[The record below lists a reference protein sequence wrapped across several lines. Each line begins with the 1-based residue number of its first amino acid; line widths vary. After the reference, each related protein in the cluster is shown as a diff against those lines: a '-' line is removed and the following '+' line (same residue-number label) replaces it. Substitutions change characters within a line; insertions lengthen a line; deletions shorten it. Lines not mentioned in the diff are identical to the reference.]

1 MLRRIALID
10 SWGDPPRLRLSSA
23 PVPSRRALSALLL
36 AALTACSAAP
46 PRPPTPAAGL
56 PPVTSLHVLP
66 DRLDAH
72 PWLAPQA
79 AVASAAGAGPL
90 QILGADVAS
99 EGDRLGAFVAI
110 PENEC
115 LLAYTRAS
123 PTIVDVDLFA
133 YDDDGSAFATDES
146 PDVEAAVLVCP
157 PHPRRLYVVARVMAG
172 AGLLAVGVQ
181 SVPRAAEAAVA
192 KAVGTRGRPGEDSGR
207 LDAWPGLEARIR
219 AHRLAIGA
227 RWEDVRRVVVPLSPR
242 APTRISAT
250 IEANRC
256 LDVLATPSEEVAS
269 FDLLAEDSNAR
280 ILARGREQGRDRSL
294 VLCSA
299 TTIALTLAVRPR
311 ASQGLAAITI
321 GRSSNFAAKEI
332 SASARFVHL
341 TQPGELEATRRA
353 LEAALAGKGYAAA
366 KSVATGAARVGSR
379 TSIALDLPA
388 GCARLDVISGRPL
401 ADVAATLWD
410 DKGAMIADTRGGAGT
425 TIFACGKGGSARLDV
440 EALESAGPFAVELRK
455 DLTAPP
461 LLVAHPVAAARLLER
476 MGAGVDPADASS
488 AATATLVA
496 LDPAQLKTFPITVPA
511 SSCVE
516 VIAALDGGGTGVDLR
531 LTAPGTDGT
540 ITRSPDVAGDRLC
553 AGSTPIQGAY
563 ELRLGAGKADA
574 LVVTRVLGPPRDTP

>member
-1 MLRRIALID
+1 M
-10 SWGDPPRLRLSSA
+10 PPR
-23 PVPSRRALSALLL
+23 RAASALPLVL
-36 AALTACSAAP
+36 IAALTACSAAP
-46 PRPPTPAAGL
+46 PLPPAPAAGP
-56 PPVTSLHVLP
+56 PPVTSLHVLS
-66 DRLDAH
+66 DHLDAH

-99 EGDRLGAFVAI
+99 EGDRLGAFIAI

-133 YDDDGSAFATDES
+133 YDDDGSAFASDES
-146 PDVEAAVLVCP
+146 PEVEAAVLVCP

-181 SVPRAAEAAVA
+181 SVPRAAEGAVA
-192 KAVGTRGRPGEDSGR
+192 RAVGTRGRPGEDSGR
-207 LDAWPGLEARIR
+207 LDAWPGLEGRIR

-227 RWEDVRRVVVPLSPR
+227 RWDDVRRVVVPMSPR
-242 APTRISAT
+242 AATRISAT

-269 FDLLAEDSNAR
+269 FDLLAEDSTAR
-280 ILARGREQGRDRSL
+280 IIARGREQGRDRSL

-299 TTIALTLAVRPR
+299 TAVSITLSVRPR

-321 GRSSNFAAKEI
+321 GRSSTFAAPEI
-332 SASARFVHL
+332 AASARFVRV
-341 TQPGELEATRRA
+341 TQPAELDVAR
-353 LEAALAGKGYAAA
+353 AALATTLASKGYAAP
-366 KSVATGAARVGSR
+366 KSVASGTARVGSR
-379 TSIALDLPA
+379 TSIPLDLPA
-388 GCARLDVISGRPL
+388 GCARVDVISGRPL

-410 DKGAMIADTRGGAGT
+410 NGGSMIADTRGGAGA
-425 TIFACGKGGSARLDV
+425 TIFACGKGGPARLDL
-440 EALESAGPFAVELRK
+440 EALESPGPFAVELRG
-455 DLTAPP
+455 DRTAPA

-476 MGAGVDPADASS
+476 MGAGGDPADASS
-488 AATATLVA
+488 AASATLVA

-531 LTAPGTDGT
+531 VTTPGADGT

-553 AGSTPIQGAY
+553 AGATPIQGAY

-574 LVVTRVLGPPRDTP
+574 LVITRVVGP

>member
-1 MLRRIALID
+1 MPPA
-10 SWGDPPRLRLSSA
+10 PPR
-23 PVPSRRALSALLL
+23 RAVSALLFFPFA
-36 AALTACSAAP
+36 AALLGCSAAP
-46 PRPPTPAAGL
+46 APPPKPTAGPA
-56 PPVTSLHVLP
+56 PVTALRVLP

-72 PWLAPQA
+72 PWLTPQA

-90 QILGADVAS
+90 QVLGADIAS

-115 LLAYTRAS
+115 LLAFTRAS

-146 PDVEAAVLVCP
+146 PDPEAAVLVCP

-172 AGLLAVGVQ
+172 SGLLAVGVQ
-181 SVPRAAEAAVA
+181 SVPRAAEGAVA
-192 KAVGTRGRPGEDSGR
+192 RAVGARGRPGEDTGR
-207 LDAWPGLEARIR
+207 LDAWPGLEGRIR
-219 AHRLAIGA
+219 AHRLAVGA

-269 FDLLAEDSNAR
+269 FDLLAEDATSR
-280 ILARGREQGRDRSL
+280 ILVRGREHGRDRSL

-299 TTIALTLAVRPR
+299 AAVTITLSVRPR
-311 ASQGLAAITI
+311 ASQGLAAITL
-321 GRSSNFAAKEI
+321 GRSSTFAAPEI
-332 SASARFVHL
+332 AASARLVHV
-341 TQPGELEATRRA
+341 TQPAELDATRRA
-353 LEAALAGKGYAAA
+353 LESALAGKGYAAP
-366 KSVATGAARVGSR
+366 KSVGDGTARVGSR
-379 TSIALDLPA
+379 TSIAVDLPA
-388 GCARLDVISGRPL
+388 GCARLDVIAGRPL

-410 DKGAMIADTRGGAGT
+410 DKGAMIADTHGGAGA
-425 TIFACGKGGSARLDV
+425 TIFACGKGGPARLDL
-440 EALESAGPFAVELRK
+440 EALESPGPFAVELRK
-455 DLTAPP
+455 DAAAPA

-488 AATATLVA
+488 AASATLVP
-496 LDPAQLKTFPITVPA
+496 LDPAQLKSFPLVVPA

-516 VIAALDGGGTGVDLR
+516 VIVALDGGGTGVDLR

-540 ITRSPDVAGDRLC
+540 LTRSPDVAGDRLC
-553 AGSTPIQGAY
+553 AGSAPVQGTY

-574 LVVTRVLGPPRDTP
+574 LVVTRAVLP

>member
-1 MLRRIALID
+1 M
-10 SWGDPPRLRLSSA
+10 PPR
-23 PVPSRRALSALLL
+23 RAALALPL
-36 AALTACSAAP
+36 VLIAALTACRAAP
-46 PRPPTPAAGL
+46 PLPPAPAAGP
-56 PPVTSLHVLP
+56 PPVTSLHVLS
-66 DRLDAH
+66 DHLDAH

-99 EGDRLGAFVAI
+99 EGDRLGAFIAI

-133 YDDDGSAFATDES
+133 YDDDGSAFASDES
-146 PDVEAAVLVCP
+146 PEVEAAVLVCP

-181 SVPRAAEAAVA
+181 SVPRAAEGAVA
-192 KAVGTRGRPGEDSGR
+192 RAVGTRGRPGEDSGR
-207 LDAWPGLEARIR
+207 LDAWPGLEGRIR

-227 RWEDVRRVVVPLSPR
+227 RWDDVRRVVVPMSPR
-242 APTRISAT
+242 AATRISAT

-269 FDLLAEDSNAR
+269 FDLLAEDSTAR
-280 ILARGREQGRDRSL
+280 IIARGREQGRDRSL

-299 TTIALTLAVRPR
+299 TAVSITLSVRPR

-321 GRSSNFAAKEI
+321 GRSSTFAAPEI
-332 SASARFVHL
+332 AASARFVRV
-341 TQPGELEATRRA
+341 TQPAELDVAR
-353 LEAALAGKGYAAA
+353 AALATTLASKGYAAP
-366 KSVATGAARVGSR
+366 KSVASGTARVGSR
-379 TSIALDLPA
+379 TSIPLDLPA
-388 GCARLDVISGRPL
+388 GCARVDVIAGRPL

-410 DKGAMIADTRGGAGT
+410 HGGSMIADTRGGAGA
-425 TIFACGKGGSARLDV
+425 TIFACGKGGPARLDL
-440 EALESAGPFAVELRK
+440 EALESPGPFAVELRG
-455 DLTAPP
+455 DRTAPA
-461 LLVAHPVAAARLLER
+461 LLVAHPVAAARLIER
-476 MGAGVDPADASS
+476 MGAGGDPADASS
-488 AATATLVA
+488 AASATLVA
-496 LDPAQLKTFPITVPA
+496 LDPAQLKTFPLTVPA

-531 LTAPGTDGT
+531 VTTPGADGT

-553 AGSTPIQGAY
+553 AGATPIQGAY

-574 LVVTRVLGPPRDTP
+574 LVITRVVGP